1 MNINEKLTFDV
12 KMFFELGTQNTEHRT
27 QNNSVTDV
35 GFVGMR
41 FLASNIVEFL

>member
-12 KMFFELGTQNTEHRT
+12 KMFFEHRT
-27 QNNSVTDV
+27 QNYSVTDV
-35 GFVGMR
+35 SFVWMR

>member
-12 KMFFELGTQNTEHRT
+12 KMFFEHRTQNTEHRT
-27 QNNSVTDV
+27 QNYSVTDV
-35 GFVGMR
+35 SFVWMR